1 MKLNNTIEMIRLFSI
16 LQKTITNPY
25 FGVLIS
31 LVLIFPSLYVIVEDI
46 SIIRK
51 EYLIL
56 VTGLVLYI
64 KSLNSIFDDFLNRN
78 KDSF

>member
-1 MKLNNTIEMIRLFSI
+1 MKLNNTLEMTRLFLI

-25 FGVLIS
+25 FGILIS
-31 LVLIFPSLYVIVEDI
+31 LVMIVPSLYIIVEDI

-56 VTGLVLYI
+56 ITGLVLYI
-64 KSLNSIFDDFLNRN
+64 KSLNSIFDDFLNRDN
-78 KDSF
+78 DSF

>member
-1 MKLNNTIEMIRLFSI
+1 MKLNNTIEMTWLFSI

-31 LVLIFPSLYVIVEDI
+31 LVLIVPSLYIIVEDI

-51 EYLIL
+51 EYFLL

-78 KDSF
+78 NDSF